1 MENFH
6 FGIIPGHNKQIQRNN
21 FSLTAKTLKMNHEND
36 DTSPIEIDTD
46 DEVINEDT
54 NYAGGNNIDR
64 ANARMDNANYS
75 KLKRHL
81 IKITD
86 TQKQIDDLDK
96 VDRTFMI
103 RMKEQLARARKE
115 YDRKVEKK
123 RNDDDYVKEQKKILD
138 SKIDFIYERYLKE
151 KEALVKRIEMI
162 EEKTK
167 QNETSKQKFTGMAM
181 EHFEYDEGICLIC
194 CRAMVY
200 PKKIFSCVN
209 SHSVCSECKV
219 KMSKCALCRDT
230 RGYFRQNYWLQET
243 IAQKANIILDLI
255 PYHLAYNK

>member
-1 MENFH
+1 
-6 FGIIPGHNKQIQRNN
+6 
-21 FSLTAKTLKMNHEND
+21 MNHEND

-64 ANARMDNANYS
+64 ANANYS

-167 QNETSKQKFTGMAM
+167 QNETSKQEFTGMAM

-243 IAQKANIILDLI
+243 IAQNANIILDLI